1 MSNLKSFMN
10 SDLGTF
16 FNISEF
22 AEYHVIDGENVLSVI
37 DVDQFVERP
46 REPVEL
52 YHLVGNSI
60 FHSTITIYV
69 KSTDYRKP
77 VIGQRITVDQENY
90 YVTSVL
96 EDAGVLKI
104 TATANET

>member
-1 MSNLKSFMN
+1 M
-10 SDLGTF
+10 
-16 FNISEF
+16 
-22 AEYHVIDGENVLSVI
+22 
-37 DVDQFVERP
+37 
-46 REPVEL
+46 
-52 YHLVGNSI
+52 
-60 FHSTITIYV
+60 

>member
-1 MSNLKSFMN
+1 M
-10 SDLGTF
+10 
-16 FNISEF
+16 
-22 AEYHVIDGENVLSVI
+22 SVI

-46 REPVEL
+46 RD
-52 YHLVGNSI
+52 LVGNSI

-90 YVTSVL
+90 YVTSVS

-104 TATANET
+104 SATANET